1 MAQNQD
7 VRNRDLRMLL
17 FRARLLL
24 EEGQVDKALPILEAI
39 QTDNEEEQQEIAYF
53 LGWCYVSSKRWDDAA
68 RVLSPLPQFVEGD
81 GGQESRIDRV
91 RLAHSLLRL
100 AQAAVNLGQYEDAS
114 RHYSKC
120 LKVLQNKKIQLP
132 EAKLKARYGL
142 AMTYLM
148 RGLHTAAIQHYELA
162 LGLCLYIDDDE
173 EMGHI
178 YYGLCQAY
186 VGSGNLINAQLAGE
200 KALELYERCADRH
213 FEGLAHNMLGHIYL
227 KLGDYR
233 AASDHYTEALS
244 LAASHNGHK
253 MVMINCASL
262 AEVRLAEGRLEEARR
277 YCQRALE
284 NIDLIQNKDSY
295 LESLTYLECGKV
307 AQAEAQQAEG
317 ERRQRLLEEAIAWFE
332 RTRDGLSPL
341 QAYAE
346 VTDLYGR
353 WAEVLEQLGRY
364 EEALACWK
372 SGYEALSAANGPEL

>member
-7 VRNRDLRMLL
+7 LRNQDLRMLL

-24 EEGQVDKALPILEAI
+24 EEGQADKALPILEAI
-39 QTDNEEEQQEIAYF
+39 QNDNEGDQQEIAYF

-81 GGQESRIDRV
+81 GGEESRIDRV
-91 RLAHSLLRL
+91 HLAHSLLRL
-100 AQAAVNLGQYEDAS
+100 GQAAVNLGQFEDAS

-148 RGLHTAAIQHYELA
+148 RGLHAAAIQHYELA
-162 LGLCLYIDDDE
+162 LGLCPIDNDE
-173 EMGHI
+173 EMGNI

-186 VGSGNLINAQLAGE
+186 VGSGNLINAKLAGE
-200 KALELYERCADRH
+200 KALELHERCADRH
-213 FEGLAHNMLGHIYL
+213 LEGLDHNMLGHIYL

-244 LAASHNGHK
+244 LAASLNGHK
-253 MVMINCASL
+253 MIMINCASL
-262 AEVRLAEGRLEEARR
+262 AEVRLAEGRLEEAKR

-284 NIDLIQNKDSY
+284 NIDLIERKDSY

-307 AQAEAQQAEG
+307 AQAEAQQVEG
-317 ERRQRLLEEAIAWFE
+317 EQRQRLLEEAISWFQ
-332 RTRDGLSPL
+332 RTQAGLSPL
-341 QAYAE
+341 QAYNQ
-346 VTDLYGR
+346 VTELYGR

-364 EEALACWK
+364 EEAIACWK
-372 SGYEALSAANGPEL
+372 SGYEALSTANGPEL

>member
-1 MAQNQD
+1 
-7 VRNRDLRMLL
+7 MLL

-24 EEGQVDKALPILEAI
+24 EEGQADKALPILEAI
-39 QTDNEEEQQEIAYF
+39 QNDNEGEQQEIAYF

-81 GGQESRIDRV
+81 GGEESRIDRV
-91 RLAHSLLRL
+91 HLAHSLLRL
-100 AQAAVNLGQYEDAS
+100 GQAAVNLGQFEDAS

-148 RGLHTAAIQHYELA
+148 RGLHAAAIQHYELA
-162 LGLCLYIDDDE
+162 LGLCPIDNDE
-173 EMGHI
+173 EMGNI

-186 VGSGNLINAQLAGE
+186 VGSGNLINAKLAGE
-200 KALELYERCADRH
+200 KALELHERCADRH
-213 FEGLAHNMLGHIYL
+213 LEGLDHNMLGHIYL

-244 LAASHNGHK
+244 LAASLNGHK
-253 MVMINCASL
+253 MIMINCASL
-262 AEVRLAEGRLEEARR
+262 AEVRLAEGRLEEAKR

-284 NIDLIQNKDSY
+284 NIDLIERKDSY

-307 AQAEAQQAEG
+307 AQAEAQQVEG
-317 ERRQRLLEEAIAWFE
+317 EQRQRLLEEAISWFKK
-332 RTRDGLSPL
+332 TQAGLSPL
-341 QAYAE
+341 QAYNQ
-346 VTDLYGR
+346 VTELYGR

-364 EEALACWK
+364 EEAIACWK
-372 SGYEALSAANGPEL
+372 SGYEALSTAKGPEL